1 MLLQIDYYD
10 ALDLFDIEITT
21 LLSVELLKSFVTI
34 FLLQFDLFRIV

>member
-10 ALDLFDIEITT
+10 ALDLVDIEITT
-21 LLSVELLKSFVTI
+21 LLSVELLQSFVTV